1 MSTAPAPSSSNP
13 AAQNDT
19 TKRRRASRAC
29 LACRARK
36 VRCDVVLCGKPCTNC
51 RLDFSECVVQL
62 RRKNRTIVVPS
73 NNRLLSVKETSESED
88 DSTHSNTANTKT
100 EPTVSSTHLTTL
112 PTQPDTRDNEVNSM
126 PPFEWNDAIASMLP
140 TVEPAA
146 TTRSHPSISV
156 SDAPSGESLGFDP
169 SMGSDSSFS
178 DHGLGGDNDLDE
190 LDMLLNMEED
200 DQQHKTQK
208 TDDAPLTLSQ
218 PPLDDEPMSYELLS
232 HTVDNFSLYGG
243 GLNGTTHDTTGY
255 SYASSSSEAWQR
267 MHFPFSSS
275 LFTTANA
282 NIVSMPFSAAMDVDS
297 AGLGLDMVMPPES
310 GVLPP
315 RQMKVRTREPTPE
328 ATPQPQQDMTPES
341 TPVCAEEESAAVPA
355 TTTTTTT
362 DVPGAAPTTTGLPLI
377 AATKTTATRSNNTTN
392 ANTNSGPA
400 FVIFSRYPFL
410 SSKTLWKLD
419 HEDDAQLLEQRGCL
433 HVPKKPILDEFMKK
447 YFLHVHPMVP
457 LLNEHDFWAMY
468 NSPTPQTKAFG
479 QMSLFVF
486 QAMLFIVSPF
496 VSQSTLSQLGFSTV
510 PEARANFYRRAKT
523 LFNLEEGRD
532 DISTAQGALMLTYH
546 SPNMKD
552 RTNSFWMST
561 AIHFARNANAHR
573 YYDLDEPKNAF
584 KLGITKPSLT
594 IQRRTYLKRLWWC
607 CVLRDKVMSLGM
619 RRPMLIGPAD
629 FDVVRPGLNEHDC
642 SDEIPG
648 SSVYSPATKRV
659 ISQVFCALCELA
671 GILTGVLDVCYP
683 ASGTRPRSDRPPAMV
698 AQDYVAKLDAWYETS
713 ASQFQNSL
721 SRIGN
726 NVEDQLVLVTN
737 AAYIYYYIARASVY
751 NYLSHVLA
759 THPEAAASSET
770 TWGSPPAK
778 VDESFRGVTKS
789 LAELKRRDLVRY
801 LPNTFVSM
809 AILPFKWHV
818 ASVRVTGGKVSGK
831 ETDLT
836 VYYAVFKGFG
846 EIYEMTD
853 SALQSVGTITA

>member
-1 MSTAPAPSSSNP
+1 
-13 AAQNDT
+13 
-19 TKRRRASRAC
+19 
-29 LACRARK
+29 
-36 VRCDVVLCGKPCTNC
+36 
-51 RLDFSECVVQL
+51 
-62 RRKNRTIVVPS
+62 
-73 NNRLLSVKETSESED
+73 
-88 DSTHSNTANTKT
+88 
-100 EPTVSSTHLTTL
+100 
-112 PTQPDTRDNEVNSM
+112 M
-126 PPFEWNDAIASMLP
+126 PPFEWNDAITSVLP
-140 TVEPAA
+140 TVEPTA
-146 TTRSHPSISV
+146 TTRPHPSISE
-156 SDAPSGESLGFDP
+156 APSGESVAFDP

-190 LDMLLNMEED
+190 LDILLNMEEE
-200 DQQHKTQK
+200 DQEAKKSEDT
-208 TDDAPLTLSQ
+208 AAVPTLSQ
-218 PPLDDEPMSYELLS
+218 QPLADDEPMSYELLS
-232 HTVDNFSLYGG
+232 HTVDNFALYGG

-255 SYASSSSEAWQR
+255 SYASSEAWQR

-282 NIVSMPFSAAMDVDS
+282 NLVSMPFAATMDVDS
-297 AGLGLDMVMPPES
+297 VGLGLDMVMPPDS
-310 GVLPP
+310 GTLPP
-315 RQMKVRTREPTPE
+315 RQMKPRTREPTPE
-328 ATPQPQQDMTPES
+328 ATPQPQRDMTPES
-341 TPVCAEEESAAVPA
+341 TPACAEEESTSVP
-355 TTTTTTT
+355 TTTT
-362 DVPGAAPTTTGLPLI
+362 DTSATENTTLPGLTSTTV
-377 AATKTTATRSNNTTN
+377 ATRSGPSN
-392 ANTNSGPA
+392 ASNTNSGPA
-400 FVIFSRYPFL
+400 FVVFSRYSFL
-410 SSKTLWKLD
+410 SSKALWKLD

-433 HVPKKPILDEFMKK
+433 HVPKKAILDEFMKK

-457 LLNEHDFWAMY
+457 LLNEHEFWTMY
-468 NSPTPQTKAFG
+468 NLPTPQSKPFG

-496 VSQSTLSQLGFSTV
+496 VSQKTLSQLGFSSV

-546 SPNMKD
+546 APNMKD

-561 AIHFARNANAHR
+561 AIHFSRNANAHR
-573 YYDLDEPKNAF
+573 YYDLEDHKTAY
-584 KLGITKPSLT
+584 KLSAKPSVA

-619 RRPMLIGPAD
+619 RRPMLINPAD

-642 SDEIPG
+642 SDEISG
-648 SSVYSPATKRV
+648 SSVYSSATKRV
-659 ISQVFCALCELA
+659 ISQVFCALGELA

-721 SRIGN
+721 ARIGN

-759 THPEAAASSET
+759 THPEAAAGSET